1 MRSPKVTSVRSP
13 KVTSVRS
20 PKVTSVR
27 SPKVTIV
34 HYPKGHLETHTQG
47 MHQYRP
53 SDQSA
58 AQCTISL
65 PDPPEAYAQHMAHMY
80 VHCASDPKASP
91 QLPQCIHYEI
101 LENVT
106 VLGEQS
112 GVLHRRFYIIVPIHR
127 AGREDRPLSSERKE
141 HTYLYVGDGAS
152 LT

>member
-1 MRSPKVTSVRSP
+1 MRSP

-47 MHQYRP
+47 MHQH
-53 SDQSA
+53 Q
-58 AQCTISL
+58 TKV
-65 PDPPEAYAQHMAHMY
+65 QHNASFPYLTTRSTRTAHGTYMY
-80 VHCASDPKASP
+80 VHVHCASDPKAIP

-106 VLGEQS
+106 ALGERS

-127 AGREDRPLSSERKE
+127 AGREDRPLSSVRKE